1 MNPKLSSAWANRAW
15 AYNGKGIYEKALADI
30 NEAIRLQYDFA
41 WAYFTR
47 ALIHKNMNNNDKMKS
62 DIELCLEY
70 TTDPKLIE
78 AARALYGTP

>member
-1 MNPKLSSAWANRAW
+1 MYEQALS
-15 AYNGKGIYEKALADI
+15 DI

-47 ALIHKNMNNNDKMKS
+47 ALIHKNMQKNDEAKS
-62 DIELCLEY
+62 DIGLCLEY

-78 AARALYGTP
+78 AARALAGTL